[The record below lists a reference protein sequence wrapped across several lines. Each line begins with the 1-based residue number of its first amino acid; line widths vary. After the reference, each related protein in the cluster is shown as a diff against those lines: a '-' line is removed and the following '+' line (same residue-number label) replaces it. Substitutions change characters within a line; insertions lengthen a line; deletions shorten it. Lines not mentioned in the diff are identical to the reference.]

1 MFIVLVLII
10 MTVIQ
15 VIKEGGAAQWGK
27 GLGSGCHTF
36 SSLLSLES
44 TVITSVTSMF

>member
-1 MFIVLVLII
+1 MFIVRVLII
-10 MTVIQ
+10 MTVVQ

-27 GLGSGCHTF
+27 GLDLGCDTF

-44 TVITSVTSMF
+44 TVVTSVF